1 MTERNLRNGWS
12 DRKTIRRFLVSVG
25 LFYVIAWITD
35 AIRYEERLEWEV
47 FRVTEW
53 MRNVVPI
60 QTTVNPDVPGGN
72 FLFGLFCALVA
83 VIYLAITVVHQE
95 SFKENWYVT
104 LRRIPGYRGKYL
116 RVKLM
121 TVLFPVAL
129 YGVYGSL
136 QWAFQ
141 RSMYYSR
148 VSEALRAGGVW
159 RFSFAEEVLIP
170 IVNLALFAI
179 SVLLLNFVLRNVKKD
194 IIGGIVAIGG
204 IGMMVLCKHVL
215 SFSGGWQRM
224 AALSGVIGVEV
235 LFLVRHVYRKL

>member
-1 MTERNLRNGWS
+1 MTERSLYNGWS
-12 DRKTIRRFLVSVG
+12 DVKTTRRFLVFVL
-25 LFYVIAWITD
+25 LFNVIAWIMD
-35 AIRYEERLEWEV
+35 ATRYVDRLEWEL

-72 FLFGLFCALVA
+72 FLFGLFCAVVA
-83 VIYLAITVVHQE
+83 VIYLTITVVHRE

-121 TVLFPVAL
+121 TVLFPVVL
-129 YGVYGSL
+129 YVVYGSL
-136 QWAFQ
+136 QWCFQ
-141 RSMYYSR
+141 WSMYGSR
-148 VSEALRAGGVW
+148 VPEALRSGEVW
-159 RFSFAEEVLIP
+159 SIVSVESGLIP
-170 IVNLALFAI
+170 MINIVLFAI
-179 SVLLLNFVLRNVKKD
+179 SVLLLSFALRNRKKD

-204 IGMMVLCKHVL
+204 IGMMVVCKHVL
-215 SFSGGWQRM
+215 SFSELWQR
-224 AALSGVIGVEV
+224 AVALSGVIGVEV